1 MKMFRSI
8 ILLALV
14 AVALG
19 SRELFHNL
27 FYQNFILNLFY
38 AALDR
43 DNRIVGGAPA
53 VNIKQWTHDKLN

>member
-53 VNIKQWTHDKLN
+53 VNIKQ